1 MSYQKKFKMSESERR
16 RRTFSESFKRAKV
29 LELEQGKT
37 KVNEICRVYELST
50 STVHRWVNKYSKTQ
64 KPARLVVEADSDSKK
79 LLELKKKI
87 AELERVIGQKQIM
100 IDFQSKMIELAE
112 EEYGVDI
119 KKKCS
124 LPPSNISEK

>member
-37 KVNEICRVYELST
+37 KVNEICRAYELST
-50 STVHRWVNKYSKTQ
+50 STVHRWVNKFGKTQ
-64 KPARLVVEADSDSKK
+64 KPVRFVVEADSDSKK

-112 EEYGVDI
+112 EAYGVDI